1 MTEEVNLHFLKELER
16 EMVLEVLYRDQLV
29 QKVEEERIRK
39 LKLQLQQLRWRGAKS
54 ASQDY
59 SQNSCAR
66 CHEVLGLL
74 MNRGAVCQGCSHRV
88 CSQCRLFLENTRVWK
103 CTVCFADGDVKAK
116 TGEWFLEERAKKFP
130 TEGKHET
137 TGAKLLKSYQKL
149 SKISVVP
156 PTPPPFRETQHG
168 AYNQGEL
175 GQTRGFNKSME
186 NLFLSL
192 TTQMKKISKSQNDM
206 TTGRGLLTT
215 NYERSLGRQN
225 ERRSQSDTAINL
237 TKQIESSP
245 NLLQLINQENLKTST
260 NITWRGKEDG
270 SSSPTHSTVFL
281 GGRKHG
287 SLLSLNSTCTEAGN
301 FEKADVTGEIEF
313 AIRYIF
319 KTRTLEVC
327 IKACKNLAYGEEK
340 KKKCNPYVKAYL
352 LPDKSSQGK
361 RKTSV
366 KKNTVDPAFHET
378 LKYLVDHAQL
388 VTRLLQISVWH
399 RGTLTRRVFL
409 GEVLVPLTSWNFEDH
424 TTQAF
429 RWYQLKAK
437 AEGCNDDPDHY
448 PGELTPWAKPITPA
462 MGSKSRSEKLGP
474 GGSDH
479 LPLPMDNCL
488 VTLGARNVP
497 TRSDGSLNSLVKG
510 GGTS

>member
-1 MTEEVNLHFLKELER
+1 MTEEVNLHFLQELER
-16 EMVLEVLYRDQLV
+16 EIVLQVLYRDQLV
-29 QKVEEERIRK
+29 QKVEEERIR
-39 LKLQLQQLRWRGAKS
+39 
-54 ASQDY
+54 
-59 SQNSCAR
+59 
-66 CHEVLGLL
+66 
-74 MNRGAVCQGCSHRV
+74 
-88 CSQCRLFLENTRVWK
+88 
-103 CTVCFADGDVKAK
+103 DVKAK
-116 TGEWFLEERAKKFP
+116 TGEWFFEERAKKFP

-156 PTPPPFRETQHG
+156 PTPPPFSETQYG
-168 AYNQGEL
+168 ACNQGEL
-175 GQTRGFNKSME
+175 GQTRGFNKSIE

-192 TTQMKKISKSQNDM
+192 TTHMKKVSQSQNDM
-206 TTGRGLLTT
+206 TTSRGLLTT
-215 NYERSLGRQN
+215 NYKRSLDRQN

-237 TKQIESSP
+237 TKQYSILQIEASP
-245 NLLQLINQENLKTST
+245 KLLQLINQEDPKTST
-260 NITWRGKEDG
+260 SITSKRKEDG
-270 SSSPTHSTVFL
+270 SSSPTHSTVFS
-281 GGRKHG
+281 GGKKHG
-287 SLLSLNSTCTEAGN
+287 SLISLNSTCTEAGN
-301 FEKADVTGEIEF
+301 FDKADVTGEIEF

-327 IKACKNLAYGEEK
+327 VKACKNLAYGEEK
-340 KKKCNPYVKAYL
+340 KKKCNPYVKSYL

-409 GEVLVPLTSWNFEDH
+409 GEVLIPLASWNFEDH
-424 TTQAF
+424 RTQAF
-429 RWYQLKAK
+429 HWYQLKAK
-437 AEGCNDDPDHY
+437 AERCNDDPDRY
-448 PGELTPWAKPITPA
+448 PGQLTPWAKPITLA
-462 MGSKSRSEKLGP
+462 MGSKSRSEKQGP
-474 GGSDH
+474 GGSDRPPPPDGQ
-479 LPLPMDNCL
+479 LCL

-497 TRSDGSLNSLVKG
+497 TRSECTLNSLKG

>member
-1 MTEEVNLHFLKELER
+1 
-16 EMVLEVLYRDQLV
+16 
-29 QKVEEERIRK
+29 
-39 LKLQLQQLRWRGAKS
+39 
-54 ASQDY
+54 
-59 SQNSCAR
+59 
-66 CHEVLGLL
+66 
-74 MNRGAVCQGCSHRV
+74 
-88 CSQCRLFLENTRVWK
+88 
-103 CTVCFADGDVKAK
+103 
-116 TGEWFLEERAKKFP
+116 
-130 TEGKHET
+130 
-137 TGAKLLKSYQKL
+137 
-149 SKISVVP
+149 
-156 PTPPPFRETQHG
+156 
-168 AYNQGEL
+168 
-175 GQTRGFNKSME
+175 ME

-437 AEGCNDDPDHY
+437 RRNQLTDQTTLLTIESGKKYLPAPIRVDRYYCYTALNQGLHLFHAAKGPLEKKKGSSSYLTEGRGGASSLPEPVGDSSSP
-448 PGELTPWAKPITPA
+448 KPTIIKWKHPSSAPFRLPNVSLGKTYY
-462 MGSKSRSEKLGP
+462 GRSI
-474 GGSDH
+474 
-479 LPLPMDNCL
+479 LPMIYLIYICSNL
-488 VTLGARNVP
+488 I
-497 TRSDGSLNSLVKG
+497 S
-510 GGTS
+510 

>member
-1 MTEEVNLHFLKELER
+1 
-16 EMVLEVLYRDQLV
+16 
-29 QKVEEERIRK
+29 
-39 LKLQLQQLRWRGAKS
+39 
-54 ASQDY
+54 
-59 SQNSCAR
+59 
-66 CHEVLGLL
+66 
-74 MNRGAVCQGCSHRV
+74 
-88 CSQCRLFLENTRVWK
+88 
-103 CTVCFADGDVKAK
+103 
-116 TGEWFLEERAKKFP
+116 
-130 TEGKHET
+130 
-137 TGAKLLKSYQKL
+137 
-149 SKISVVP
+149 
-156 PTPPPFRETQHG
+156 
-168 AYNQGEL
+168 
-175 GQTRGFNKSME
+175 ME

-474 GGSDH
+474 GGRHVFLTPCPPSSPLGLLEIS
-479 LPLPMDNCL
+479 LPPKEGKTRGWKQGQNCIFQVLSTVLCTQRAINTIELMEQVQTSALSPCFSVSCVPWSSTLPVSLRKDPATVAAGQASSLSQSEILLFPCEAAPPKYPSLSGLRVPAGQLNCFPFCWGSGCPPCPSSMCSPSEWL
-488 VTLGARNVP
+488 V
-497 TRSDGSLNSLVKG
+497 
-510 GGTS
+510 